1 MPRFPSGADAYR
13 WACGVLHLYRGA
25 RALNYD
31 PDQVGQHS
39 IYGDYKRLDAIQ
51 IILAAEEVCKL
62 ERGCQKTTD
71 CLMRWCIPQPDGTFG
86 CWTDAEKARVN
97 GCLKALEKR
106 LLWLGYID
114 YSVVAWEE

>member
-51 IILAAEEVCKL
+51 IILAAEEVC
-62 ERGCQKTTD
+62 RVAQGCHRD
-71 CLMRWCIPQPDGTFG
+71 PACLMRWCIPQPDGTFG
-86 CWTDAEKARVN
+86 YWTDAEKARVN
-97 GCLKALEKR
+97 GCLRELEKR
-106 LLWLGYID
+106 LLFMNYID
-114 YSVVAWEE
+114 YSVVARED